1 MAKPES
7 IDAYL
12 KAVAPDKRAAL
23 ETLRTA
29 IRKAA
34 PDAEELISY
43 GMPAFRNR
51 GGLLAGFSASANHC
65 SYFPMSGSV
74 TAALAGDL
82 AKYETSK
89 GAIRFAPE
97 KPLPAALVRKLV
109 KARIAEIET
118 KKPAPRASK
127 KPSKNIATPKSGE
140 VQTDPAVA
148 ALLKTLKHPLKK
160 EIDAVRLIIL
170 AASPTIREGIKWNA
184 PSFRTADWFAT
195 VNLRST
201 KSVEVILHAGA
212 KVKESATK
220 GLKIADP
227 RGLLKWLAADR
238 ALASLGAGADIV
250 DNRRAFEAIVR
261 AWIKAL

>member
-1 MAKPES
+1 MAK
-7 IDAYL
+7 L
-12 KAVAPDKRAAL
+12 K
-23 ETLRTA
+23 
-29 IRKAA
+29 
-34 PDAEELISY
+34 S
-43 GMPAFRNR
+43 
-51 GGLLAGFSASANHC
+51 
-65 SYFPMSGSV
+65 
-74 TAALAGDL
+74 
-82 AKYETSK
+82 
-89 GAIRFAPE
+89 
-97 KPLPAALVRKLV
+97 V
-109 KARIAEIET
+109 KARIAENAA
-118 KKPAPRASK
+118 KKPAPRAPK
-127 KPSKNIATPKSGE
+127 KPAKKTATPASAP
-140 VQTDPAVA
+140 QTDPAVA

-160 EIDAVRLIIL
+160 EIEAVRLIIL

-212 KVKESATK
+212 KMKESATK
-220 GLKIADP
+220 GPKIADP